1 MYQDNLKNDSEV
13 VMKSD
18 NKKVALIAIGS
29 TIAVLLGIGGV
40 FLLGKQFGGSNTNF
54 SSVSLASLSVSS
66 KSNFTSSN
74 SSTVSSSSTASST
87 SSAVSSLSSATP
99 TPTPAPT
106 PVPVPTTV
114 GYTDLTLPGFKI
126 GNLDGWKQSES
137 PMPNAN
143 IRNYKFIKASS
154 ELVVTIYKTTFQGG
168 FVQSPVIFNDDCQSI
183 ENTWSRCKFKI
194 VGGGSDGEVLANQ
207 RMFYTPPTKPGVSI
221 SENSITMY
229 AKDYN
234 DIKAPDIS
242 FLNVKLTFDTDKTI
256 ADTLVSSIQ
265 F

>member
-29 TIAVLLGIGGV
+29 TVVVLLGIGGV
-40 FLLGKQFGGSNTNF
+40 FLLGKQFGGSN
-54 SSVSLASLSVSS
+54 SSSSSISLASLSISS
-66 KSNFTSSN
+66 KSN
-74 SSTVSSSSTASST
+74 SSSSTSTTVSSTSTASSSSST
-87 SSAVSSLSSATP
+87 SSSSASSVAP
-99 TPTPAPT
+99 TPTPVPT

-114 GYTDLTLPGFKI
+114 GYTDQALPGFSV

-137 PMPNAN
+137 PTPNAN
-143 IRNYKFIKASS
+143 IRNYKFIKASN
-154 ELVVTIYKTTFQGG
+154 ELVVT
-168 FVQSPVIFNDDCQSI
+168 IFNDDCQSI
-183 ENTWSRCKFKI
+183 ENTWNRCKFKI
-194 VGGGSDGEVLANQ
+194 VGGGSDGEVLTNQ
-207 RMFYTPPTKPGVSI
+207 RMFYTPPTKRGVSI

>member
-40 FLLGKQFGGSNTNF
+40 FLLGKQFGGSNTNS

-66 KSNFTSSN
+66 KSNSTSSN

-87 SSAVSSLSSATP
+87 SSAVSSLSSATS

-106 PVPVPTTV
+106 PVPVTTTV
-114 GYTDLTLPGFKI
+114 GYTDPALPGFSI
-126 GNLDGWKQSES
+126 GNLDGWKFNKKDNSVPLLPKYTFTKGNS
-137 PMPNAN
+137 VFDVVF
-143 IRNYKFIKASS
+143 YVSS
-154 ELVVTIYKTTFQGG
+154 QPTGN
-168 FVQSPVIFNDDCQSI
+168 FVDGPIISNNNCVEIG
-183 ENTWSRCKFKI
+183 NTWNRCVI
-194 VGGGSDGEVLANQ
+194 VYPDSGRVPNNK
-207 RMFYTPPTKPGVSI
+207 RMFYVTPTVLGKQPEATMTNDMYSDIRVKDLSI
-221 SENSITMY
+221 ANFT
-229 AKDYN
+229 
-234 DIKAPDIS
+234 
-242 FLNVKLTFDTDKTI
+242 LTFDTDKTI